1 MEHPEVKAV
10 MKGIDSS
17 ATLTGPD
24 GLAEPLVPWFAYE
37 GDEAWSRIGGESGYR
52 FGEIGSGILINEVL
66 SAKINATK
74 GDTVNMSFY
83 ITDEDG
89 DRERKESTLLV
100 FDVVKND
107 GLGAMGGAQSSGIY
121 STLDT
126 SQRLLE
132 MTDEVNRL
140 RVSLHNPQNAEQT
153 SEQLLES
160 VDKYLQFEDV
170 GLRIESEGDMLSL
183 LSQQGLG
190 RLSASF
196 MDSFRE
202 NASNFAAED
211 ITEVLQIPLIEV
223 LMDYEQILALPDS
236 ELNFVLPTDAGDWYI
251 SSGGVSYQIDR
262 GGDVVNW
269 VVPEGGII
277 NDFAMLEGGLL
288 VAHDSG
294 LHYIPTQYQ
303 SSVEEIASGN
313 MLAVINETMYFDNN
327 APPNWIDQIPHPF
340 SQYRWSKSKTEL
352 GICSRASLSVH

>member
-1 MEHPEVKAV
+1 
-10 MKGIDSS
+10 
-17 ATLTGPD
+17 
-24 GLAEPLVPWFAYE
+24 
-37 GDEAWSRIGGESGYR
+37 
-52 FGEIGSGILINEVL
+52 
-66 SAKINATK
+66 
-74 GDTVNMSFY
+74 
-83 ITDEDG
+83 
-89 DRERKESTLLV
+89 
-100 FDVVKND
+100 
-107 GLGAMGGAQSSGIY
+107 
-121 STLDT
+121 
-126 SQRLLE
+126 

-170 GLRIESEGDMLSL
+170 GLRIESEGDLLSL

-190 RLSASF
+190 GLSASF

-294 LHYIPTQYQ
+294 LHYIPKQYHQSKKLHQETCSQ
-303 SSVEEIASGN
+303 SSIKQCILITMRHQTDRSNSFTHFLSTNGASRKWNLVFVRGPLLSCTLAQIDTKDDLFLWTTNATKMILDNQTLLLGNLGSMVEIRG
-313 MLAVINETMYFDNN
+313 
-327 APPNWIDQIPHPF
+327 
-340 SQYRWSKSKTEL
+340 
-352 GICSRASLSVH
+352 